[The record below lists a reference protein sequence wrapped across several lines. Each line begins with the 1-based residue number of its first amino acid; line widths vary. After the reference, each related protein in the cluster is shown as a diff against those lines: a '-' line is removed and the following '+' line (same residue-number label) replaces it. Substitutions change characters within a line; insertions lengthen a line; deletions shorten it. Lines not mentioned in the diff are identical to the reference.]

1 MTSSD
6 KTGTH
11 GAIIAD
17 PEGESEGGDV
27 VVELRNAG
35 KSYGNIRALHGVS
48 LEVRP

>member
-1 MTSSD
+1 MSD
-6 KTGTH
+6 KNTETH

-17 PEGESEGGDV
+17 PEGEGGDV